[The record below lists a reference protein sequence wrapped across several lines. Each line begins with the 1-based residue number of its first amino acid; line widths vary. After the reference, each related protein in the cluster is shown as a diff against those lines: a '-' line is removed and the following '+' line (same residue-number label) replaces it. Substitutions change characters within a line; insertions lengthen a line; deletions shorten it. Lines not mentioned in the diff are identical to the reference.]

1 MWAYNLYEGRLASS
15 SMAAVIGAAPNF
27 RAYCCKEDSIW
38 SRLLYR
44 TLSAVWKSIDCAIGV
59 WNDGRFSRCEVWG
72 ARRTL
77 GVCAARISGRLRCW
91 VDESLRF
98 KQDNIKKQ
106 NGQHYNIPEDP
117 QTCEKNLKSIRRASS
132 NKTAHRRTT
141 IPAKTCKF
149 VGCHMLHGHCSVC
162 WHTFCSILQQ
172 RNIQHYS
179 KTETSNQSSQKDG
192 QDKRETHWEP
202 KHWNFFEKAHAV
214 SCQTCSQILKV
225 QVQHYCYGASL
236 KTGCCEAGVNQF
248 DFVFGNLSNIKFDS
262 NIIMNTI

>member
-1 MWAYNLYEGRLASS
+1 MELVSLQSLWRSPCKQLNGRCHWLLHRILGPIAVKKILFEAGYCIELY
-15 SMAAVIGAAPNF
+15 PQ
-27 RAYCCKEDSIW
+27 
-38 SRLLYR
+38 
-44 TLSAVWKSIDCAIGV
+44 VWKSIDCAIGV

-149 VGCHMLHGHCSVC
+149 VGRHMLHGHCSVC

-236 KTGCCEAGVNQF
+236 KTGCWRSRRQSIWFCFREF
-248 DFVFGNLSNIKFDS
+248 E
-262 NIIMNTI
+262 

>member
-44 TLSAVWKSIDCAIGV
+44 TLSAVWKSFDCAIGV

-77 GVCAARISGRLRCW
+77 GLCAARISGRLRCW

-98 KQDNIKKQ
+98 KQDNIEKQ

-132 NKTAHRRTT
+132 NETAHGRTT

-149 VGCHMLHGHCSVC
+149 VGRHMLHGHCSVC

-172 RNIQHYS
+172 RNVQHYS

-202 KHWNFFEKAHAV
+202 KHWNFFEEEG
-214 SCQTCSQILKV
+214 TCRILPDV
-225 QVQHYCYGASL
+225 L
-236 KTGCCEAGVNQF
+236 T
-248 DFVFGNLSNIKFDS
+248 DS
-262 NIIMNTI
+262 